1 VTAANDLLVNGALMS
16 EDKIRSLYR
25 GRVVHLVSE
34 TVSLPNG
41 RTTQLEIVRH
51 PGAAAIVPIDA
62 DGQVHLIR
70 QFRYAAGGFIY
81 EVPAGTLNPGESPE
95 ACAARELVEEA
106 GVRAGRME
114 PLGSILT
121 TPGFTDEV
129 IHLFLARDL
138 SPAAQNLDH
147 DEVLSV
153 ERFPLT
159 RAIEMC
165 LRGELR
171 DAKSMC
177 ALLLAERRIAAGES

>member
-1 VTAANDLLVNGALMS
+1 MNGALMA
-16 EDKIRSLYR
+16 EDEIRSLYR

-41 RTTQLEIVRH
+41 RTTTLEVVRH
-51 PGAAAIVPIDA
+51 PGAAAIVPVDA
-62 DGQVHLIR
+62 DGRVHLIR
-70 QFRYAAGGFIY
+70 QFRHAAGGYIY
-81 EVPAGTLNPGESPE
+81 EVPAGTLNPGEAPE
-95 ACAARELVEEA
+95 TCAARELIEEA
-106 GVRAGRME
+106 GLRTNRLE
-114 PLGSILT
+114 RLGSILT

-138 SPAAQNLDH
+138 TPAPQNLDH

-153 ERFPLT
+153 ETVPMA

-165 LRGELR
+165 LAGELR

-177 ALLLAERRIAAGES
+177 ALLLAERRLAAEEA